1 MIVARMEQTL
11 QLPRLRPASSSGE
24 HHEIDRSH
32 IVCHQPDRDCRSR
45 LREQIGSADARPD
58 ADRGHQSRARYRGLG
73 ACARHHLGRR
83 QHDPGRAGESAGRP
97 AADGAHQQ
105 RTLTGSSISSA
116 ASPHGRLDL
125 SGAALLRSWALV
137 LWCLTVIAAAA
148 PARADPQWLTLPP
161 TPTLPKPERAGY
173 APVNGIRLWY
183 AVFGRG
189 EPVILLH
196 GGLANANYWG
206 NQVPALAKRYRVIVM
221 DSRGHGRSTR
231 NAEPYGYDLMAD
243 DVLGLMD
250 FLKIRKAAI
259 VGWSDGAILGL
270 DIALRHPERLTKLF
284 AFAANSN
291 PSGVADISKSPV
303 FNAFIARAEKEY
315 AALSPTPTEYQ
326 AFLAQIEKMW
336 ATQPNWTE
344 AQLQQITVPVWI
356 VDADHDEAI
365 KRENTEFMARAIPGA
380 GLLIQPEVSH
390 FSFLQDPQQ
399 FTNDVLH
406 FLEHVKAQ

>member
-1 MIVARMEQTL
+1 MT
-11 QLPRLRPASSSGE
+11 AS
-24 HHEIDRSH
+24 
-32 IVCHQPDRDCRSR
+32 P
-45 LREQIGSADARPD
+45 
-58 ADRGHQSRARYRGLG
+58 
-73 ACARHHLGRR
+73 
-83 QHDPGRAGESAGRP
+83 PGRFDLGGDAARRCWAFLLCWLLVAGA
-97 AADGAHQQ
+97 
-105 RTLTGSSISSA
+105 T
-116 ASPHGRLDL
+116 
-125 SGAALLRSWALV
+125 
-137 LWCLTVIAAAA
+137 A

-161 TPTLPKPERAGY
+161 TPTLPKPERSGY

-231 NAEPYGYDLMAD
+231 NAQPYGYDLMAD

-259 VGWSDGAILGL
+259 IGWSDGAILGL
-270 DIALRHPERLTKLF
+270 DIAQRHPERLTKLF
-284 AFAANSN
+284 AFAANSD

-344 AQLQQITVPVWI
+344 AQLQKITVPVWI

-365 KRENTEFMARAIPGA
+365 KRENTEFMAKAIPGA
-380 GLLIQPEVSH
+380 GLLIQPDVSH

>member
-1 MIVARMEQTL
+1 LLIVA
-11 QLPRLRPASSSGE
+11 
-24 HHEIDRSH
+24 
-32 IVCHQPDRDCRSR
+32 
-45 LREQIGSADARPD
+45 
-58 ADRGHQSRARYRGLG
+58 
-73 ACARHHLGRR
+73 
-83 QHDPGRAGESAGRP
+83 AG
-97 AADGAHQQ
+97 
-105 RTLTGSSISSA
+105 
-116 ASPHGRLDL
+116 
-125 SGAALLRSWALV
+125 
-137 LWCLTVIAAAA
+137 A
-148 PARADPQWLTLPP
+148 PARADPQWLILPP
-161 TPTLPKPERAGY
+161 TPTLPKSERSGY
-173 APVNGIRLWY
+173 APVNGIRIWY

-284 AFAANSN
+284 AFAANSD

-336 ATQPNWTE
+336 ATQPNWTQAE
-344 AQLQQITVPVWI
+344 LQKITVPVWI

-365 KRENTEFMARAIPGA
+365 KRENTEFLARAIPGA